1 MKAKNQSGRLVL
13 NLFWREAGYPALS
26 QLDTWRTAECAP
38 ENFAQV
44 AREMIAALRA
54 GTVGLH
60 SIRVRWF
67 VRPPAPVEPA
77 EKTLVAA
84 SQVRNERADG
94 LSAGRA
100 ESLDKRTRGTARRH
114 LPFTQRWEFARAH
127 AAHALARANFFE
139 GRLA

>member
-13 NLFWREAGYPALS
+13 NLLWREAGYPALS
-26 QLDTWRTAECAP
+26 QLETWRTAECAP
-38 ENFAQV
+38 EDFAQV

-77 EKTLVAA
+77 ETTLVAA
-84 SQVRNERADG
+84 SQVMESAGG

-100 ESLDKRTRGTARRH
+100 ESLDQRTRGTARRH
-114 LPFTQRWEFARAH
+114 LPLSQRWEFARAQ